1 MTASLLSGSPFRI
14 LSWNLLRWDGASL
27 EDVLTVI
34 RSEEPDVVLMQEAQ
48 EPVDVLPE
56 ILGGYYDRIPLPGRP
71 HGTACWSRLP
81 FTRPPSFYHLPRGL
95 VVKRTAQ
102 IIDFGSFSLA
112 NVHLSHGQILNR
124 RQLRSL
130 TTNMHR
136 RAVIMGDFNLVG
148 PVMLPGFHD
157 VGPKEKT
164 HRMLDRLPL
173 RLDRCLVRGVSRL
186 EARALPRFGSDH
198 RPISVTLRLSP

>member
-1 MTASLLSGSPFRI
+1 MTTSLLSGASFKI
-14 LSWNLLRWDGASL
+14 LSWNLYRWEGASL

-34 RSEEPDVVLMQEAQ
+34 RAENPDIVVMQEAQ
-48 EPVDVLPE
+48 EAVDELPE

-81 FTRPPSFYHLPRGL
+81 FTRPPSFCRLPRGL
-95 VVKRTAQ
+95 LVKRTAQ
-102 IIDFGSFSLA
+102 LIDFGSFSLA

-124 RQLRSL
+124 RQLRSIS
-130 TTNMHR
+130 TNMRH

-148 PVMLPGFHD
+148 PVLLPGFLD
-157 VGPKEKT
+157 VGPQEKT
-164 HRMLDRLPL
+164 HRMLNHVPL
-173 RLDRCLVRGVSRL
+173 RLDRCLVRGLSRM

-198 RPISVTLRLSP
+198 RPICVTLRLGA